1 MLLLFPFLPNIPF
14 DKLDSQKYSDP
25 GTKYKYNDVRVNLLA
40 LLAANVWKDSL
51 PNILKSRVMDPIG
64 ASETW
69 KWHGYTN
76 SWIEIN
82 NKIFTLPMVTEES
95 SVVAAACKSAKFW
108 FSRGGFK
115 TEVLNTEKVGQ
126 IHFLFS
132 GKSTRIK
139 KFFHK
144 NKSKLVNSIN
154 ELTKNMNKRGGGLKN
169 LEILNKT
176 DILKNY
182 YQLKGTFETDNAM
195 GANFINSCLE
205 KLAESFK
212 ILIKDDNELDTNEK
226 NIEIIMS
233 ILSNYT
239 PNCIVKAKVSCPIN
253 KLGPFKNMKEEEFAK
268 KFLIAIKIAKTD
280 KYRAVTH
287 NKGIMNGIDAIAM
300 ATGNDF
306 RAIEACA
313 HAYACRS
320 GKYSSLSNAFIK
332 NNNFIFE
339 IELPLSMGTVG
350 GLTKLHPLVNW
361 SLELLDLPDSKSLM
375 EITAVAG
382 LAQNFAA
389 IKSLITSG
397 IQKGHMKMHLLNIL
411 KQKGAS
417 ENQKNKALNFFK
429 KNVVSV
435 SAVEDFLKTH

>member
-1 MLLLFPFLPNIPF
+1 MNNIINGF
-14 DKLDSQKYSDP
+14 SKL
-25 GTKYKYNDVRVNLLA
+25 TKEKKIDWLIKNHFNSKNDVKKL
-40 LLAANVWKDSL
+40 
-51 PNILKSRVMDPIG
+51 LKSY
-64 ASETW
+64 W
-69 KWHGYTN
+69 N
-76 SWIEIN
+76 SKKNVQKNHDEFAENTISNFYYPLGVAPNFLIN
-82 NKIFTLPMVTEES
+82 NKVFTLPMVTEES

-115 TEVLNTEKVGQ
+115 TKVLNTEKVGQ

-132 GKSTRIK
+132 GKSTKIK

-144 NKSKLVNSIN
+144 NKSKLVNSIY
-154 ELTKNMNKRGGGLKN
+154 ELTKNMNKRGGGLKD

-176 DILKNY
+176 NLIKNY

-212 ILIKDDNELDTNEK
+212 ILIKDDNELDSNEK

-280 KYRAVTH
+280 EYRAVTH

-313 HAYACRS
+313 HAYACRR

-332 NNNFIFE
+332 NKNFIFE

-350 GLTKLHPLVNW
+350 GLTKLHPIVNW
-361 SLELLDLPDSKSLM
+361 SLELLNFPDSKSLM

-417 ENQKNKALNFFK
+417 ENQKIKAINFFK
-429 KNVVSV
+429 KNIVSV
-435 SAVEDFLKTH
+435 SAVEDFLKNS

>member
-1 MLLLFPFLPNIPF
+1 MNTKIDGFS
-14 DKLDSQKYSDP
+14 KLDKNKKIDWIIQNHFNSK
-25 GTKYKYNDVRVNLLA
+25 NDKKNLLKSYWNSDKKIQKNHDEFA
-40 LLAANVWKDSL
+40 ENTISNFYYPLGVA
-51 PNILKSRVMDPIG
+51 PNFL
-64 ASETW
+64 
-69 KWHGYTN
+69 
-76 SWIEIN
+76 IN

-108 FSRGGFK
+108 ISRGGFK
-115 TEVLNTEKVGQ
+115 AKVLNTEKIGQ
-126 IHFLFS
+126 IHFLFN
-132 GKSTRIK
+132 GDYIK
-139 KFFHK
+139 IKQFFNK
-144 NKSKLVNSIN
+144 NKSKLFNSIKD
-154 ELTKNMNKRGGGLKN
+154 LTKNMNKRGAGLKG
-169 LEILNKT
+169 LEVLNKN
-176 DILKNY
+176 DLIKNY

-212 ILIKDDNELDTNEK
+212 ILIKNDNDLNANEK
-226 NIEIIMS
+226 NIEIVMS

-239 PNCIVKAKVSCPIN
+239 PNCLVKASVTCPIN
-253 KLGPFKNMKEEEFAK
+253 NLGPFKNLKAEEFAK
-268 KFLIAIKIAKTD
+268 KFLMAIKIAKSD

-287 NKGIMNGIDAIAM
+287 NKGIMNGIDALAM

-313 HAYACRS
+313 HAYACRT
-320 GKYSSLSNAFIK
+320 GKYSSLSNAYIE

-350 GLTKLHPLVNW
+350 GLTKLHPIVNW
-361 SLELLDLPDSKSLM
+361 SLELLNFPDSKSLM

-389 IKSLITSG
+389 IKSLVTSG

-417 ENQKNKALNFFK
+417 ENQKNEAINFFK
-429 KNVVSV
+429 KNIVSV
-435 SAVEDFLKTH
+435 SAVEDFLKNA

>member
-1 MLLLFPFLPNIPF
+1 M
-14 DKLDSQKYSDP
+14 
-25 GTKYKYNDVRVNLLA
+25 
-40 LLAANVWKDSL
+40 
-51 PNILKSRVMDPIG
+51 
-64 ASETW
+64 
-69 KWHGYTN
+69 
-76 SWIEIN
+76 N
-82 NKIFTLPMVTEES
+82 NKIDGFSKLTKEKKIDWVIKNHFNSKNDVKKLLKSYWNSDKKVQKNHDEFTENTISNFYYPLGVAPNFLINNRVFTLPMVTEES

-126 IHFLFS
+126 IHFLFD

-139 KFFHK
+139 NFFLK
-144 NKSKLVNSIN
+144 NKSKLINSIKN
-154 ELTKNMNKRGGGLKN
+154 LTKNMNKRGGGLKD
-169 LEILNKT
+169 LEIVNKT
-176 DILKNY
+176 NLIKNY

-212 ILIKDDNELDTNEK
+212 ILIEDDNDLNTNEK

-239 PNCIVKAKVSCPIN
+239 PNCIVKASVSCPIN
-253 KLGPFKNMKEEEFAK
+253 HLGPFKSIKAEEFAK
-268 KFLIAIKIAKTD
+268 KFLTAIKIAKID

-313 HAYACRS
+313 HAYACKN
-320 GKYSSLSNAFIK
+320 GKYSSLSNAFIEK
-332 NNNFIFE
+332 DTFTFE
-339 IELPLSMGTVG
+339 IEIPLSVGTVG
-350 GLTKLHPLVNW
+350 GLTKLHPIVNW
-361 SLELLDLPDSKSLM
+361 SLGLLNFPDSKSLM

-389 IKSLITSG
+389 VKSLITSG

-411 KQKGAS
+411 KQKGAT
-417 ENQKNKALNFFK
+417 ENQKIKAINFFK
-429 KNVVSV
+429 KNIVSV
-435 SAVEDFLKTH
+435 SAVDDFLKNT

>member
-1 MLLLFPFLPNIPF
+1 MNNIINGF
-14 DKLDSQKYSDP
+14 SKL
-25 GTKYKYNDVRVNLLA
+25 TKEKKIDWLIKNHFNSKNDVKKL
-40 LLAANVWKDSL
+40 
-51 PNILKSRVMDPIG
+51 LKSY
-64 ASETW
+64 W
-69 KWHGYTN
+69 N
-76 SWIEIN
+76 SKKNVQKNHDEFAENTISNFYYPLGVAPNFLIN

-115 TEVLNTEKVGQ
+115 TKVLNTEKVGQ

-132 GKSTRIK
+132 GKSTKIK

-144 NKSKLVNSIN
+144 NKSKLVNSIY
-154 ELTKNMNKRGGGLKN
+154 ELTKNMNKRGGGLKD

-176 DILKNY
+176 NLIKNY

-212 ILIKDDNELDTNEK
+212 ILIKDDNELDSNEK

-280 KYRAVTH
+280 EYRAVTH

-306 RAIEACA
+306 RAIEACV

-332 NNNFIFE
+332 NKNFIFE

-350 GLTKLHPLVNW
+350 GLTKLHPIVNW
-361 SLELLDLPDSKSLM
+361 SLELLNFPDSKSLM

-417 ENQKNKALNFFK
+417 ENQKIKAINFFK
-429 KNVVSV
+429 KNIVSV
-435 SAVEDFLKTH
+435 SAVEDFLKNS

>member
-1 MLLLFPFLPNIPF
+1 MNNIINGF
-14 DKLDSQKYSDP
+14 SKL
-25 GTKYKYNDVRVNLLA
+25 TKEKKIDWLIKKHFNSKNDVKKL
-40 LLAANVWKDSL
+40 
-51 PNILKSRVMDPIG
+51 LKSY
-64 ASETW
+64 W
-69 KWHGYTN
+69 N
-76 SWIEIN
+76 SNKKVQKNHDEFAENTISNFYYPLGVAPNFLIN
-82 NKIFTLPMVTEES
+82 DKVFTLPMVTEES

-132 GKSTRIK
+132 GKSTKIK

-154 ELTKNMNKRGGGLKN
+154 ELTKNMNKRGGGLKD

-176 DILKNY
+176 NLIKNY

-212 ILIKDDNELDTNEK
+212 ILIKDDNKLDTNEK

-280 KYRAVTH
+280 EYRAVTH

-332 NNNFIFE
+332 NKNFIFE

-350 GLTKLHPLVNW
+350 GLTKLHPIVNW
-361 SLELLDLPDSKSLM
+361 SLELLNFPDSKSLM

-417 ENQKNKALNFFK
+417 ENQKIKAINFFK
-429 KNVVSV
+429 KNIVSV
-435 SAVEDFLKTH
+435 SAVEDFLKNS

>member
-1 MLLLFPFLPNIPF
+1 MNNIINGF
-14 DKLDSQKYSDP
+14 SKL
-25 GTKYKYNDVRVNLLA
+25 TKEKKIDWLIKKHFNSKNDVKKL
-40 LLAANVWKDSL
+40 
-51 PNILKSRVMDPIG
+51 LKSY
-64 ASETW
+64 W
-69 KWHGYTN
+69 N
-76 SWIEIN
+76 SNKTVQKNHDEFAENTISNFYYPLGVAPNFLIN

-154 ELTKNMNKRGGGLKN
+154 ELTKNMNKRGGGLKD

-176 DILKNY
+176 NLIKNY
-182 YQLKGTFETDNAM
+182 YQLKGTFKTDNAM

-280 KYRAVTH
+280 EYRAVTH

-332 NNNFIFE
+332 NKNFIFE
-339 IELPLSMGTVG
+339 IELPLSIGTVG
-350 GLTKLHPLVNW
+350 GLTKLHPIVNW
-361 SLELLDLPDSKSLM
+361 SLELLNFPDSKSLM

-417 ENQKNKALNFFK
+417 ENQKIKAINFFK
-429 KNVVSV
+429 KNIVSV
-435 SAVEDFLKTH
+435 SAVEDFLKNS

>member
-1 MLLLFPFLPNIPF
+1 MNNIINGF
-14 DKLDSQKYSDP
+14 SKL
-25 GTKYKYNDVRVNLLA
+25 TKEKKIDWLIKNHFNSKNDVKKL
-40 LLAANVWKDSL
+40 
-51 PNILKSRVMDPIG
+51 LKSY
-64 ASETW
+64 W
-69 KWHGYTN
+69 N
-76 SWIEIN
+76 SKKNVQKNHDEFAENTISNFYYPLGVAPNFLIN

-115 TEVLNTEKVGQ
+115 TKVLNTEKVGQ

-132 GKSTRIK
+132 GKSTKIK

-144 NKSKLVNSIN
+144 NKSKLVNSIY
-154 ELTKNMNKRGGGLKN
+154 ELTKNMNKRGGGLKD

-176 DILKNY
+176 NLIKNY

-212 ILIKDDNELDTNEK
+212 ILIKDDNKLDTNEK

-280 KYRAVTH
+280 EYRAVTH

-313 HAYACRS
+313 HAYACRR

-332 NNNFIFE
+332 NKNFIFE

-350 GLTKLHPLVNW
+350 GLTKLHPIVNW
-361 SLELLDLPDSKSLM
+361 SLELLNFPDSKSLM

-417 ENQKNKALNFFK
+417 ENQKIKAINFFK
-429 KNVVSV
+429 KNIVSV
-435 SAVEDFLKTH
+435 SAVEDFLKNS